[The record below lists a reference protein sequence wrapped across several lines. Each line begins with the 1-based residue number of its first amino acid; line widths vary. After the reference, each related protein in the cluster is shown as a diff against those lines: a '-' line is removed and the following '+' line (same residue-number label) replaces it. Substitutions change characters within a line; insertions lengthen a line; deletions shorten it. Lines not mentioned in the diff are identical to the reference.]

1 MKLYY
6 APGAC
11 SLSPHIVLCELGLAH
26 ELDRVDLQKRLTGD
40 GQALSRINPKGYVP
54 ALQLDDGQ
62 LLTEGPA
69 IVQYLADQ
77 KPEAGL
83 LPPAT
88 TLARARV
95 QEWLTFIGTEL
106 HKSFSPLFNP
116 EASADW
122 KEAALANVQRHFAFA
137 NQALNQSDYLLG
149 EDFCVADA
157 YLFTVVNWTRF
168 LSIDLSPWP
177 ALAAFHRRVAARP
190 AVRQALAAEGLI

>member
-1 MKLYY
+1 MPLI
-6 APGAC
+6 
-11 SLSPHIVLCELGLAH
+11 SLDRISLAYGH
-26 ELDRVDLQKRLTGD
+26 LPVLDRVDLQKRLTAD

-54 ALQLDDGQ
+54 ALQLGDGQ

-69 IVQYLADQ
+69 IVQYLAEQRPD
-77 KPEAGL
+77 AGL
-83 LPPAT
+83 LPPAD

-116 EASADW
+116 EASVDW
-122 KEAALANVQRHFAFA
+122 KEAALANVMRHFSFA
-137 NQALNQSDYLLG
+137 NQALSQSDYLVG
-149 EDFCVADA
+149 DSFSVADA

-168 LSIDLSPWP
+168 LPIDLAPWP
-177 ALAAFHRRVAARP
+177 ALAAFHQRVAARP